1 MKNNEENRQAEILKL
16 LNEGVSYST
25 IQENLGVS
33 SKTISKVK
41 KDNFPLESSD
51 GKLSRPSEQALRGE
65 NHLYFHSD
73 EGIGKQNQY
82 KNSDKN
88 DIMESNP
95 MNNHLSESRSE
106 AEIDLEMYK
115 ARLQYDLE
123 MAKMQHQRQIEERND
138 SLKKAE
144 LQVEN
149 QRLELEREKNASAI
163 KRVEL
168 QIEHDKFELEQNR
181 KAEVRQ
187 AELKFEHER
196 FIYEKQKTAE
206 LRSILTK
213 QFQLLIRQCEEG
225 DWTFDEISTY
235 IANLS
240 ELHEKMNQGFHS
252 EDEGFYFWEHIKLLE
267 KISSYFKL
275 LLVDWEDDVYEIE
288 FDDELTNVL
297 QLWKI

>member
-1 MKNNEENRQAEILKL
+1 MIITL
-16 LNEGVSYST
+16 LMIKSV
-25 IQENLGVS
+25 IIIV
-33 SKTISKVK
+33 
-41 KDNFPLESSD
+41 
-51 GKLSRPSEQALRGE
+51 
-65 NHLYFHSD
+65 
-73 EGIGKQNQY
+73 
-82 KNSDKN
+82 
-88 DIMESNP
+88 
-95 MNNHLSESRSE
+95 
-106 AEIDLEMYK
+106 
-115 ARLQYDLE
+115 
-123 MAKMQHQRQIEERND
+123 QITYR
-138 SLKKAE
+138 
-144 LQVEN
+144 N